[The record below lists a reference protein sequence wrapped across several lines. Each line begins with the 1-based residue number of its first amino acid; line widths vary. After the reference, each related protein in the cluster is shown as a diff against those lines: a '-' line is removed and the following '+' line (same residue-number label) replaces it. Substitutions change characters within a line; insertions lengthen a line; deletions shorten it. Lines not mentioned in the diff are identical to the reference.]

1 MAKMRVYELAKE
13 LKIDNRDLIRQLIE
27 MGLDVR
33 NHMSALSPEDAQIVR
48 DKLKAERSEVVEE
61 KRVTTRVIRRRRKKV
76 ETAED
81 AASEGLDEPAEE
93 EFEEP
98 QAQAAPEA
106 PVAQAPPA
114 AEAQAPEEPPAEVQ
128 AVAEPEPEPEAP
140 VKASIHSEPQAQP
153 EPKAEA
159 QPEPVQEPE
168 PAPKAEAAP
177 EPGPEPEPT
186 PEPEAE
192 EQPTPE
198 PEPAPEPK
206 KEPTPV
212 AEAEAKPAP
221 EPAPEPKKAVA
232 EKKEPQERPRPQKA
246 KVVRPK
252 RSMEDTPARI
262 ISKPAAPVAPMG
274 DRWREDTRPA
284 PPAARRPARPAP
296 GAPPAVGDVPP
307 PDKAD
312 GRPSRRRKKGKK
324 GSPIPNDD
332 VLMRKAGS
340 KRKEILDRDA
350 LYGGRP
356 SRGRR
361 RGGGTVKKS
370 LKTELTTPKAIKRRV
385 KVTEA
390 ITVGDLAKRMGVKA
404 AEVVGRMMKMGMMV
418 TLNQAL
424 DTDDAGIVAAEFGFE
439 IERVGF
445 EEEGLLAAHEDRP
458 EEMEV
463 RPPVVTIMGHVDHG
477 KTSLLDSIRN
487 ANVVDGEAGG
497 ITQHIGAYDVHLPS
511 GGHVV
516 FLDTPGHEA
525 FTQMRAR
532 GSQVTDVVVLVVAAD
547 DGIMEQTKEAI
558 SHSKAAGVPIL
569 VAINKIDKPGADPER
584 VRRELS
590 ERGLVSESWGGDTIT
605 VEVSAKTGQGVD
617 ELLEMLQLQ
626 SEVLEL
632 TANPHKPARGHVLEA
647 HLDKGRG
654 PVGTILVQEG
664 TLKAGDSF
672 VCGSFAGKV
681 RSMLDDRGKPI
692 DKAGPSIPVE
702 VQGFGGVPEAGDEFT
717 VVETEKVARQ
727 IADHRAIKRREA
739 ELSAQTKTSLEG
751 FFEKMAEGETQEL
764 KLVVKADV
772 QGSVEALV
780 ESLNKLGNDEVK
792 VNVIHAATGAI
803 NESDVM
809 LASTSDAIVIG
820 FNVRPMGKVSETAEA
835 ERVDIRT
842 YEVIYHVLEEVT
854 AALTG
859 MLAPLYKEEVIGRV
873 VVRET
878 FGVPKVGTVAGSY
891 VTEGRVTR
899 GAQVRLLRE
908 GVVIA
913 NTKVSSLRRFKDDVK
928 EVAQG
933 FECGVGLENYN
944 DIKVGDE
951 IEFYVIHEVAAEL

>member
-33 NHMSALSPEDAQIVR
+33 NHMSALSPEETQMVR

-61 KRVTTRVIRRRRKKV
+61 KRVTTQVIRRRRKKV

-81 AASEGLDEPAEE
+81 AAPEEGDELSEYPEA
-93 EFEEP
+93 
-98 QAQAAPEA
+98 QAQAETPAPAA
-106 PVAQAPPA
+106 PVAEAPPREEAPAASQPA
-114 AEAQAPEEPPAEVQ
+114 AEAEPPASVQPAAETEPPAEAEPAAAVQ
-128 AVAEPEPEPEAP
+128 PAAEAEPSAEVSAQAPVEPEPR
-140 VKASIHSEPQAQP
+140 PQ
-153 EPKAEA
+153 
-159 QPEPVQEPE
+159 
-168 PAPKAEAAP
+168 PAPES
-177 EPGPEPEPT
+177 EV
-186 PEPEAE
+186 
-192 EQPTPE
+192 E
-198 PEPAPEPK
+198 PEPAPEPESAPEPK
-206 KEPTPV
+206 KEPAPV
-212 AEAEAKPAP
+212 PEAKPAP
-221 EPAPEPKKAVA
+221 QTAPEPAKAAV
-232 EKKEPQERPRPQKA
+232 EESKPQERPRPQKA
-246 KVVRPK
+246 KAARAK
-252 RSMEDTPARI
+252 RALEDTPARI
-262 ISKPAAPVAPMG
+262 ISKPSKPVAPIG
-274 DRWREDTRPA
+274 ERWRDDSRPPA
-284 PPAARRPARPAP
+284 PAVRRGPRPGP
-296 GAPPAVGDVPP
+296 GAPPPASSPPGNVPP
-307 PDKAD
+307 PDKDD
-312 GRPSRRRKKGKK
+312 GRPRRRKKGKK
-324 GSPIPNDD
+324 GGQIPNDD

-340 KRKEILDRDA
+340 KRKEILDRDE

-361 RGGGTVKKS
+361 RGGAPVKKS
-370 LKTELTTPKAIKRRV
+370 RKTELTTPKAIKRRV

-390 ITVGDLAKRMGVKA
+390 ITVGDLAKRMGVKS
-404 AEVVGRMMKMGMMV
+404 AEVVGRMMKVGMMV

-424 DTDDAGIVAAEFGFE
+424 DVEDAGIVAAEFGFE
-439 IERVGF
+439 VESVGF
-445 EEEGLLAAHEDRP
+445 EEEGLLAAHEDRL
-458 EEMEV
+458 EDLVV

-497 ITQHIGAYDVHLPS
+497 ITQHIGAYDVHLPT
-511 GGHVV
+511 GGQVV

-558 SHSKAAGVPIL
+558 SHSKAAGVPIV
-569 VAINKIDKPGADPER
+569 VAVNKIDKPGADAER

-590 ERGLVSESWGGDTIT
+590 EQGLVPEDWGGDTIV

-617 ELLEMLQLQ
+617 SLLEMLQLQ

-632 TANPHKPARGHVLEA
+632 TANPNKPARGSVLEA
-647 HLDKGRG
+647 RLDKGRG
-654 PVGTILVQEG
+654 PVGTVLVQEG
-664 TLKAGDSF
+664 TLKAGNSF
-672 VCGSFAGKV
+672 VCGTYAGKV
-681 RSMLDDRGKPI
+681 RSMLDDRGRPV
-692 DKAGPSIPVE
+692 DLAGPSIPVE
-702 VQGFGGVPEAGDEFT
+702 VQGFGGVPEAGDDFT
-717 VVETEKVARQ
+717 VVENDKVARQ
-727 IADHRAIKRREA
+727 IADHRAIKKRET
-739 ELSAQTKTSLEG
+739 ELSAKTKTSLEG
-751 FFEKMAEGETQEL
+751 FFEKMAEGEVQEL

-780 ESLNKLGNDEVK
+780 EALGKLGNEQVK

-820 FNVRPMGKVSETAEA
+820 FNVRPMGKVSETADA
-835 ERVDIRT
+835 EQVDIRT
-842 YEVIYHVLEEVT
+842 YEVIYHVLDEVT

-859 MLAPLYKEEVIGRV
+859 MLAPEYKEEVIGRV

-891 VTEGRVTR
+891 VTDGHVER
-899 GAQVRLLRE
+899 GAKVRLLRD